1 MFTGFSSHSGTL
13 VFHVPVAPSAF
24 GSCMPRYTS
33 MLTSGR
39 WTIKQESMINRN
51 SRSNQS
57 IAKVKLRPRPPQSCA
72 LVPAHGIHFPRQN
85 SALRVLLRAPGDL
98 QRRVKQL
105 TDSQDTPC
113 TESLLVINSTRTAH
127 VDHQSGSA
135 HQHCEFPHFPD
146 HAPSHA
152 CRKSPNGLRKTCPII
167 VAVARKIHTHARPSI
182 TTINRVRSLLRSI
195 TSDQKQHIA

>member
-1 MFTGFSSHSGTL
+1 M
-13 VFHVPVAPSAF
+13 
-24 GSCMPRYTS
+24 
-33 MLTSGR
+33 
-39 WTIKQESMINRN
+39 
-51 SRSNQS
+51 
-57 IAKVKLRPRPPQSCA
+57 
-72 LVPAHGIHFPRQN
+72 VPAHGMHFPRQN

-113 TESLLVINSTRTAH
+113 TESLLVINNTRTAH

-152 CRKSPNGLRKTCPII
+152 CRKSPNGLRETCPII
-167 VAVARKIHTHARPSI
+167 VAVARKIHIHAGPSL
-182 TTINRVRSLLRSI
+182 TTINRVCSLLKSI
-195 TSDQKQHIA
+195 TSDQKQHIAQTLPQSIQQEPNPTFQRLSHMCNCLQRQSPKTPALPTLCNRHRTSVSSPTGSTPTR